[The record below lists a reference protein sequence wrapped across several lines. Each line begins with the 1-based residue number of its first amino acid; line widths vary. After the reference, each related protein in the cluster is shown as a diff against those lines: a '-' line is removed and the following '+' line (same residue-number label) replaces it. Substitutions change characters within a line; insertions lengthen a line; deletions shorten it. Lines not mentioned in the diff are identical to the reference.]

1 MNRSKLAFIYLPV
14 IALFPLIIGCYQI
27 LHFINWLLDLGI
39 EFYGLI
45 LTLVYYAPYTLL
57 FLFVI
62 SLYERFCIYYRIVI
76 LSKLFVMLSCHFYDS
91 FPSIAFYNISNII
104 AILLIFVGIIGCVIH
119 FGIQIKDFVRYVRT
133 KR

>member
-27 LHFINWLLDLGI
+27 LHFTNWIFDLGI

-45 LTLVYYAPYTLL
+45 LTLTYYAPYTLL

-76 LSKLFVMLSCHFYDS
+76 LSTLFVMLSCYFYDS
-91 FPSIAFYNISNII
+91 FPSILTYNITNIL
-104 AILLIFVGIIGCVIH
+104 AILLIFVGIIGCLIH
-119 FGIQIKDFVRYVRT
+119 FSIQIKDFVRYVRT